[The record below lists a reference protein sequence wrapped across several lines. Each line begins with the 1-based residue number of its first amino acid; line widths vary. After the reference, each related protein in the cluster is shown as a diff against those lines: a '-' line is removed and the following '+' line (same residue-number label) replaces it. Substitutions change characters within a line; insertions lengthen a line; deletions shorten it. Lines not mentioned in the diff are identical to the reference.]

1 MMKALLKKFTKK
13 FARRHFRKKA
23 SGGPDEMCD
32 AQVFCIFQ
40 YQGKD
45 YPCKASIKQTV
56 GTSHKPKVIE
66 VYRVE
71 GLPAGALYD
80 HDTFAERARR
90 YYTEPAASYPGN
102 SG

>member
-1 MMKALLKKFTKK
+1 MKALLKKFTGS
-13 FARRHFRKKA
+13 RIRKQTV
-23 SGGPDEMCD
+23 GGQDEMYD
-32 AQVFCIFQ
+32 AEVFCIFQ

-56 GTSHKPKVIE
+56 GSSYESRGIE

-80 HDTFAERARR
+80 HDTFAETARH
-90 YYTEPAASYPGN
+90 YYTERVVKLGD
-102 SG
+102 